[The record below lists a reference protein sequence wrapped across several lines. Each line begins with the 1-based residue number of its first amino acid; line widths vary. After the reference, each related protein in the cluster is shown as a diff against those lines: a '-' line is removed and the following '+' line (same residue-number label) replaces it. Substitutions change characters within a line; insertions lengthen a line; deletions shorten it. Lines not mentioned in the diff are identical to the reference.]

1 MGKIL
6 KIKSE
11 EEVRQEDIE
20 GVDLVVSMGKFI
32 DHVDNSLLRW
42 GSYFLASECS
52 DLGSKGTH
60 FGSQYIS
67 NYVRGCS

>member
-32 DHVDNSLLRW
+32 DLVDNSLLRW
-42 GSYFLASECS
+42 
-52 DLGSKGTH
+52 
-60 FGSQYIS
+60 
-67 NYVRGCS
+67 

>member
-32 DHVDNSLLRW
+32 DLVANNLLRW
-42 GSYFLASECS
+42 GSYFLASKCS

-60 FGSQYIS
+60 FGSQYIP
-67 NYVRGCS
+67 NYVRRGS

>member
-32 DHVDNSLLRW
+32 NLVNNSLLRW
-42 GSYFLASECS
+42 GSYFLASKCS
-52 DLGSKGTH
+52 DLGPESTYI
-60 FGSQYIS
+60 GSQYIP
-67 NYVRGCS
+67 NYVRRGS

>member
-42 GSYFLASECS
+42 GSYFLASKCS
-52 DLGSKGTH
+52 DLGS
-60 FGSQYIS
+60 
-67 NYVRGCS
+67 

>member
-32 DHVDNSLLRW
+32 DLVINSLLRW
-42 GSYFLASECS
+42 RSHFSASKCS

-60 FGSQYIS
+60 FGSQYIPY
-67 NYVRGCS
+67 YVRRCS

>member
-11 EEVRQEDIE
+11 EEVKQEDIE
-20 GVDLVVSMGKFI
+20 GVDLVVSMGKYI
-32 DHVDNSLLRW
+32 NLVDNSLSRW

-52 DLGSKGTH
+52 DLGSKSTH

-67 NYVRGCS
+67 NYVRRCS

>member
-32 DHVDNSLLRW
+32 DLVGNSFVKAGITLSCEQVL
-42 GSYFLASECS
+42 
-52 DLGSKGTH
+52 
-60 FGSQYIS
+60 
-67 NYVRGCS
+67 

>member
-32 DHVDNSLLRW
+32 NLVDNSLSRW

-52 DLGSKGTH
+52 DLGSESTY
-60 FGSQYIS
+60 FGSQYIP
-67 NYVRGCS
+67 NYVRRCS

>member
-32 DHVDNSLLRW
+32 VLVDNSLLRW
-42 GSYFLASECS
+42 GSHFFASKCS

-60 FGSQYIS
+60 FGS
-67 NYVRGCS
+67 